1 MEIKE
6 KLGAVEAVL
15 FASGEP
21 IELYRL
27 SQATG
32 IDVGT
37 LPQLIRLLNERY
49 EDCGSGITIKKLD
62 SSYQMCTREEFAPFI
77 RAALETKKNTPL
89 SNAAMEAL
97 TIIAYNQPVSK
108 SFVENVRGVD
118 SSSVVNNLVEKGL
131 VEEAGR
137 LDVPGKPIVYRTTSV
152 FLRTF
157 GLSSVAELPPLSGRT
172 GDPLEDD
179 QLPLDFSGDT
189 AENTVSEE
197 AVAEEAAAG
206 ETVTGEAPVESE
218 DSSEL
223 TE

>member
-1 MEIKE
+1 MEIQE

-32 IDVGT
+32 IDVGA

-49 EDCGSGITIKKLD
+49 DDYKSGICIKKLD
-62 SSYQMCTREEFAPFI
+62 SSYQMCSREEFAPQI

-89 SNAAMEAL
+89 SNAAMETL

-137 LDVPGKPIVYRTTSV
+137 LDVPGKPIVYRTTPV

-157 GLSSVAELPPLSGRT
+157 GLSSISELPPLPGHENVVIDE
-172 GDPLEDD
+172 G
-179 QLPLDFSGDT
+179 QLPLEF
-189 AENTVSEE
+189 SEE
-197 AVAEEAAAG
+197 SESSD
-206 ETVTGEAPVESE
+206 ESE
-218 DSSEL
+218 AVGL
-223 TE
+223 TD

>member
-1 MEIKE
+1 MEIQE

-32 IDVGT
+32 IDVGA

-49 EDCGSGITIKKLD
+49 DDYKSGICIKKLD
-62 SSYQMCTREEFAPFI
+62 SSYQMCSREEFAPQI

-89 SNAAMEAL
+89 SNAAMETL

-137 LDVPGKPIVYRTTSV
+137 LDVPGKPIVYRTTPV

-157 GLSSVAELPPLSGRT
+157 GLSSISELPPLPGHENVVIDE
-172 GDPLEDD
+172 G
-179 QLPLDFSGDT
+179 QLPLEF
-189 AENTVSEE
+189 SEE
-197 AVAEEAAAG
+197 SEPSDDSEAVG
-206 ETVTGEAPVESE
+206 
-218 DSSEL
+218 L
-223 TE
+223 TD

>member
-6 KLGAVEAVL
+6 KLGAIEAIL

-21 IELYRL
+21 IEIYRL
-27 SQATG
+27 SEASG
-32 IDVGT
+32 VDVGT
-37 LPQLIRLLNERY
+37 LPSLIKLLNDRY
-49 EDCGSGITIKKLD
+49 DDVGSGLAIKKLD
-62 SSYQMCTREEFAPFI
+62 SSYQMCTREEFAPQI
-77 RAALETKKNTPL
+77 KAALETKKSTPL

-108 SFVENVRGVD
+108 GFVENVRGVD

-137 LDVPGKPIVYRTTSV
+137 LDVPGKPIVYRTTPV

-157 GLSSVAELPPLSGRT
+157 GLSSIDELPPIGGKT

-179 QLPLDFSGDT
+179 QLPLDFSGKADEDVPEDET
-189 AENTVSEE
+189 AEAPADTPDEE
-197 AVAEEAAAG
+197 D
-206 ETVTGEAPVESE
+206 E
-218 DSSEL
+218 DVGL
-223 TE
+223 TD